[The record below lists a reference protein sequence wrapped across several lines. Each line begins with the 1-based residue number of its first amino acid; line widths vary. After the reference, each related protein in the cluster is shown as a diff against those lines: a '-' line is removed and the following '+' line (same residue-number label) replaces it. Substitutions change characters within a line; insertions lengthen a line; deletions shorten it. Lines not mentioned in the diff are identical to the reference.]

1 MKRKLREWLP
11 TTLLCGL
18 LVSVAIASNQL
29 MSARSGAPNAHGEL
43 GFEEDPLESK
53 ALTES
58 RSVRRSRQP
67 PNAPAACSIPSSSI
81 PLDFRTTPV
90 NSVEAESHCQTRPSA
105 DSLGLHVG
113 KSASC
118 ARYPIGVGALRE
130 DHERELDLA

>member
-43 GFEEDPLESK
+43 VFEEDPLESN

-67 PNAPAACSIPSSSI
+67 PNAPAACTIPSASN

-90 NSVEAESHCQTRPSA
+90 NSVDAESHCQTRPA
-105 DSLGLHVG
+105 PHSLGRH
-113 KSASC
+113 
-118 ARYPIGVGALRE
+118 
-130 DHERELDLA
+130 